1 MDEDLKDVAKEPE
14 EDEDGKKS
22 APPPAVAGKWDSKH
36 IMAYAAVIAS
46 VAGLGNSWVAYR
58 KAQTEQV
65 ARDSYKTVTLAIDRL
80 SDESKMNHD
89 ELVGLRKYL
98 ADHISAN
105 ASALAQPQPD
115 PPPEIATR
123 PAPIQVTGKLAGHAP
138 VASTAA
144 SAPMPL
150 PSMPVTASSSSPPR
164 PPEVKKNLKAAA
176 PPAQMPAEWPSP

>member
-1 MDEDLKDVAKEPE
+1 MQEDPKDGGKQAE
-14 EDEDGKKS
+14 EKNGRKSSPALRSGKD
-22 APPPAVAGKWDSKH
+22 PKH
-36 IMAYAAVIAS
+36 IMAYAALIAS
-46 VAGLGNSWVAYR
+46 VAGLGNSYVAYR

-89 ELVGLRKYL
+89 ELVSLRRYL
-98 ADHISAN
+98 ADHIAAN

-115 PPPEIATR
+115 PPPEIVTR

-138 VASTAA
+138 VASTAT
-144 SAPMPL
+144 SAPLPL
-150 PSMPVTASSSSPPR
+150 PSMPMTASSGAPPR
-164 PPEVKKNLKAAA
+164 PPETKTKMKHAA